1 MKIFFLISF
10 FFLSL
15 SFSKSLDEWKKEA
28 ERGDLEA
35 IKTVASVYQN
45 GYGVEKDYKKAFN
58 YYLKAAMRLDE
69 FSCMQVSMM
78 YRYGLGVE
86 KSLKKASSWENCK
99 AAKKLAFLKQKEEI
113 KIEPIINLQ
122 ESFSSLIDQYRD
134 KETKGSIKQYL
145 SRNFGL
151 YPYKSNY
158 FIPFTYDGVEK
169 ENRKKYEA
177 KFQISFMKP
186 LFYNLLGVGETLFFG
201 YTQQSYWQ
209 IYADSAPFR
218 ETNYEPEIFAL
229 FPLNGK
235 FHMDAFRVSLNHQSN
250 GQKGEISRSWNR
262 IYAEALFHAKG
273 LLYAVKVWYR
283 IPEREKRF
291 PSDTGGDD
299 NPDIE
304 SYLGYGE
311 LRISYPFGKNFITMM
326 LRNNLKTKDN
336 KGAIELNWSFPVKYF
351 KNSFGY
357 IQIFNGY
364 GESLIDY
371 NRNVNKI
378 GLGFIYSR

>member
-1 MKIFFLISF
+1 MKKFLLIL
-10 FFLSL
+10 FLSVSL
-15 SFSKSLDEWKKEA
+15 FSKSFEELKKEA
-28 ERGDLEA
+28 KEGDIEA
-35 IKTVASVYQN
+35 IKTVASMYER
-45 GYGVEKDYKKAFN
+45 GYGVEKNERRAFS
-58 YYLKAAMRLDE
+58 YYMKAAMRLDE

-78 YRYGLGVE
+78 YRYGIGIR
-86 KSLKKASSWENCK
+86 KNLKKAKEWEDCK
-99 AAKKLAFLKQKEEI
+99 VAKRLAFLKQKDEI

-122 ESFSSLIDQYRD
+122 ESFSSLIDQYSD
-134 KETKGSIKQYL
+134 KETKKSIKQYL

-151 YPYKSNY
+151 YPYRSNY
-158 FIPFTYDGVEK
+158 FIPFTYDSVSK
-169 ENRKKYEA
+169 YNRKKYEA

-186 LFYNLLGVGETLFFG
+186 LFYNLLGAGETLFFG

-229 FPLNGK
+229 FPLHGK
-235 FHMDAFRVSLNHQSN
+235 FHMDAFRVGINHQSN
-250 GQKGEISRSWNR
+250 GQKEELSRSWNR
-262 IYAEALFHAKG
+262 IYGEALFHARG
-273 LLYAVKVWYR
+273 LLYSIKAWYR

-304 SYLGYGE
+304 AYLGYGE
-311 LRISYPFGKNFITMM
+311 IRVSYPFGKHFLTMM
-326 LRNNLKTKDN
+326 IRNNLRKN
-336 KGAIELNWSFPVKYF
+336 NRGAIELNWSFPVKYL

-357 IQIFNGY
+357 IQFFNGY

-378 GLGFIYSR
+378 GIGFLYSR